1 MIFKDSDNLF
11 KTSIIEHQ
19 EEFSPNISDYR
30 VFVCID
36 GMITEYTLSGKQI
49 VGRPSDESFPDIP
62 IKNRYVSRSHG
73 FFVTSEGAVEYT
85 ADETTN
91 GIFLNGELIPP
102 GETRT
107 LRDGDELSIT
117 FGKDSTRN
125 SVTLVIALSES
136 RILLWQ
142 SLIAASKDKL
152 TGLSGRDNFINWWSG
167 TVNSKN
173 YSSACLFIMDID
185 DFKQINDSNGHAAG
199 DKALE
204 ALARV
209 LISHVRTTA
218 QVCRWGGDEFVGII
232 PGSILTV
239 RQRMES
245 IFKDVASLRIDGN
258 IGFTISAGLVDTSS
272 VKDRSDINSI
282 VDLAD
287 RALYKAKRS
296 GKGNLC
302 VYEQERK

>member
-11 KTSIIEHQ
+11 KTSIMELP
-19 EEFSPNISDYR
+19 EEFRPDISYPR

-36 GMITEYTLSGKQI
+36 GMITEYALSGKQR
-49 VGRPSDESFPDIP
+49 VGRPSDDSFPDIP

-73 FFVTSEGAVEYT
+73 CFVTSKRAVEYT

-107 LRDGDELSIT
+107 LRDGDELSIK

-167 TVNSKN
+167 AVNSEN
-173 YSSACLFIMDID
+173 YSSACLFILDID
-185 DFKQINDSNGHAAG
+185 DFKHINDSYGHAAG

-209 LISHVRTTA
+209 LISHVRTAA
-218 QVCRWGGDEFVGII
+218 QVCRWGGDEFVGIV

-239 RQRMES
+239 SQRMES
-245 IFKDVASLRIDGN
+245 IFKDVASLRLDGN
-258 IGFTISAGLVDTSS
+258 IRFTISAGLVDTSS
-272 VKDRSDINSI
+272 VKDRSDIDSI
-282 VDLAD
+282 VALAD
-287 RALYKAKRS
+287 TALYKAKRS
-296 GKGNLC
+296 GKGKLC
-302 VYEQERK
+302 VW

>member
-11 KTSIIEHQ
+11 KTSIIGLP
-19 EEFSPNISDYR
+19 EEFRSDISDPR

-36 GMITEYTLSGKQI
+36 GIITEYNLFEKQS
-49 VGRPSDESFPDIP
+49 VGRPSDDSFPDIP
-62 IKNRYVSRSHG
+62 IKNRYVSRRHG
-73 FFVTSEGAVEYT
+73 SFVTSSGVVEYT

-91 GIFLNGELIPP
+91 GIFLNGVLIPP
-102 GETRT
+102 GETRM
-107 LRDGDELSIT
+107 LKDGDELSVP

-125 SVTLVIALSES
+125 GVTLVIALSES
-136 RILLWQ
+136 KVFLWQ
-142 SLIAASKDKL
+142 SLVAASKDKL
-152 TGLSGRDNFINWWSG
+152 TGLSGRDQFINWWSG

-173 YSSACLFIMDID
+173 YSYACLFILDID
-185 DFKQINDSNGHAAG
+185 DFKYINDSYGHTAG

-209 LISHVRTTA
+209 LISHVRTAA

-239 RQRMES
+239 RKRMES

-258 IGFTISAGLVDTSS
+258 IRFTISAGLVDTLS

-296 GKGNLC
+296 GKRRLC
-302 VYEQERK
+302 V